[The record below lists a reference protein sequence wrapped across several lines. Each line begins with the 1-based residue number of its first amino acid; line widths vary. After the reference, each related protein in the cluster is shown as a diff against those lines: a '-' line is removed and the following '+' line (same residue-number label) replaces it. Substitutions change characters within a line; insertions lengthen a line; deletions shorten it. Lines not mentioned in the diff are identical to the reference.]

1 MLTYKTFKG
10 KEIESVILDL
20 AQLRIIVFK
29 DYPYLY
35 EGSIVYEQEYLQTYI
50 NSERSFLFSVWDDD
64 KMVGATTCIP
74 LADETA
80 DVQEPFIKAGINIET
95 VFYFGESILLSEYRG
110 LGIGNR
116 FFEERENHA
125 RSFGT
130 FEKTCFCS
138 VVRPENHPLKPE
150 NYQPHDSF
158 WTKRGYKK
166 DENLQSQFDWLD
178 INESKSTLKPMI
190 YWVKNI

>member
-50 NSERSFLFSVWDDD
+50 NAERSFLFTVWDDN

-74 LADETA
+74 LSDETA
-80 DVQEPFIKAGINIET
+80 DVKEPFIKAGINIET

-125 RSFGT
+125 RSFGA

-138 VVRPENHPLKPE
+138 VVRPESHPLKPE
-150 NYQPHDSF
+150 NYQPHDIF

-178 INESKSTLKPMI
+178 INEQESTLKPMI

>member
-74 LADETA
+74 LSNETA
-80 DVQEPFIKAGINIET
+80 DVQEPFIKAEMNIENI
-95 VFYFGESILLSEYRG
+95 FYFGESILLSKYRG

-150 NYQPHDSF
+150 NYQPHDIF

-178 INESKSTLKPMI
+178 INESKSTLKPMV

>member
-50 NSERSFLFSVWDDD
+50 NSERSFLFTVWDDD

-74 LADETA
+74 LFDETA
-80 DVQEPFIKAGINIET
+80 DVQEPFIKAGINIKT
-95 VFYFGESILLSEYRG
+95 VFYFGESILLSKYRG

-150 NYQPHDSF
+150 SYQPHDIF

-178 INESKSTLKPMI
+178 INEQKSTLKPMV

>member
-50 NSERSFLFSVWDDD
+50 NAERSFLFTVWDDD

-74 LADETA
+74 LSDETA
-80 DVQEPFIKAGINIET
+80 YVQEPFIKAGINIET

-125 RSFGT
+125 RCFGT

-150 NYQPHDSF
+150 NYQPHDIF

-178 INESKSTLKPMI
+178 INESESTLKPMV

>member
-1 MLTYKTFKG
+1 MLTYKAFKG

-35 EGSIVYEQEYLQTYI
+35 EGTVAHEKEYLSTYI
-50 NSERSFLFSVWDDD
+50 NSENALLFSVWDDD

-74 LADETA
+74 LSDETA
-80 DVQEPFIKAGINIET
+80 DVQEPFIKAEMNIESI
-95 VFYFGESILLSEYRG
+95 FYFGESILLSKYRG

-138 VVRPENHPLKPE
+138 VVRPENHPMKPE
-150 NYQPHDSF
+150 NYQPHDIF
-158 WTKRGYKK
+158 WTKRGYQK
-166 DENLQSQFDWLD
+166 DESLQSQFDWLD
-178 INESKSTLKPMI
+178 INESQSTIKPMV

>member
-35 EGSIVYEQEYLQTYI
+35 EGTISHEQEYLSTYI
-50 NSERSFLFSVWDDD
+50 NSENSLLFSVWDNE

-74 LADETA
+74 LIDETA
-80 DVQEPFIKAGINIET
+80 DVQEPFIKAGMNIESI
-95 VFYFGESILLSEYRG
+95 FYFGESILLSEYRG

-125 RSFGT
+125 RSFGV
-130 FEKTCFCS
+130 FETTCFCS
-138 VVRPENHPLKPE
+138 VVRPDNHPMKPT
-150 NYQPHDSF
+150 NYQPHDIF

-166 DENLQSQFDWLD
+166 DEDLQSQFDWLD
-178 INESKSTLKPMI
+178 INESQSTVKPMV

>member
-10 KEIESVILDL
+10 KEIETVILDL

-50 NSERSFLFSVWDDD
+50 NAERSFLFTVWDDD

-74 LADETA
+74 LSDETA

-95 VFYFGESILLSEYRG
+95 VFYFGESILLSQYRG
-110 LGIGNR
+110 LGIGNL

-138 VVRPENHPLKPE
+138 VVRPENHPLKPA
-150 NYQPHDSF
+150 NYQPHDIF

-178 INESKSTLKPMI
+178 INEKESTIKPMI